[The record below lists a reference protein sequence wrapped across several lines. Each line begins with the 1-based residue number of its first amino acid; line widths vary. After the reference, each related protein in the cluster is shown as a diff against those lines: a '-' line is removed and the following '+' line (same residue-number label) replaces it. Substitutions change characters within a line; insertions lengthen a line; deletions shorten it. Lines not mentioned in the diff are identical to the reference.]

1 MYNYSRNTTARREVN
16 VKETTASIRE
26 KRQMESRRRVEAV
39 AKNAELRAKK
49 TRLLHSR
56 VATADEEKDEN
67 VNDYGP
73 SVTHVVGN
81 FERKRRHVDE
91 TRWTLDRLHQDVNDL
106 RAWTSAADAR
116 AVDLQY
122 EVKV

>member
-1 MYNYSRNTTARREVN
+1 MYNYSHNTTAKREVN

-49 TRLLHSR
+49 TRLLRSR

-67 VNDYGP
+67 INDYGP

-91 TRWTLDRLHQDVNDL
+91 TRWTLAENK
-106 RAWTSAADAR
+106 
-116 AVDLQY
+116 QY
-122 EVKV
+122 ITGTQPRKPSKSL